1 MVFIIELQG
10 EMHPRLFCV
19 VGLKRHDSTSSLC
32 GKCSSVL
39 GADWRLI
46 HEAEAAGNSRPM
58 RGAGTHIAVD
68 AEALSFMTYS

>member
-1 MVFIIELQG
+1 VVFIIELQG

-19 VGLKRHDSTSSLC
+19 VVVGLKRHELDSASSLC

-46 HEAEAAGNSRPM
+46 HWE
-58 RGAGTHIAVD
+58 
-68 AEALSFMTYS
+68 